1 MNELVISGSI
11 ECGKPPEELQ
21 QWGPSPLLKAARVYS
36 MWKSMLENSV
46 SLRGVV
52 PDIIEQESANDA
64 LRYSFIKLT
73 PVEVQKGPMPCQRII
88 DLS

>member
-36 MWKSMLENSV
+36 IWKSLLDHRV
-46 SLRGVV
+46 SF
-52 PDIIEQESANDA
+52 QEVTSSAIDAAAAVDA

-73 PVEVQKGPMPCQRII
+73 PVEAQKGPMPCQRII